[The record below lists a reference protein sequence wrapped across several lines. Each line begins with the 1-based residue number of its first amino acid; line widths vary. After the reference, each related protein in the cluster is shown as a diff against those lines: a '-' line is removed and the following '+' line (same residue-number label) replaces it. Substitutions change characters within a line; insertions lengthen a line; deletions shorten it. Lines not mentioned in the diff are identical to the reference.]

1 MVCLTIWLKN
11 IQDPIYHDC
20 QDQQCA
26 GGEKVIKKFVP
37 SFQCPIPEGCTTFVL
52 LIALA
57 ILNISISIIVIIII
71 NSSYTLFKV
80 IA

>member
-37 SFQCPIPEGCTTFVL
+37 SFQCPIPEGCTTYVL
-52 LIALA
+52 LI
-57 ILNISISIIVIIII
+57 V
-71 NSSYTLFKV
+71 
-80 IA
+80 